1 MHLLW
6 VANFGSDT
14 GYAWE
19 TIEAVFRRVGE
30 RLVRDGHRVTVCY
43 ASLRNGPPERMRG
56 APFEFAEYDYGGGS
70 VRGFVRLLVE
80 REVDA
85 LYLTDRPTW
94 SFRYPRYRLAGV
106 RWIIVHDRTSGER
119 TPRGPV
125 AQWIKRALHHLPE
138 LSADCVVAV
147 SDFVRRRLMEVN
159 GTPPEYTHRVYN
171 GIDLA
176 RFAMADRTLL
186 HRVLG
191 VPEDAHVVFCSGRA
205 QPYKGIQVAIEA
217 AALLRADG
225 GVEDVHLAYA
235 GDGPYL
241 AGLRALAAE
250 RGLDN
255 VHFLGRRTD
264 VPALL
269 GGATVAVVPSL
280 WAEAFG
286 LTVVEAMAAGVPLV
300 ASRTGGIPELVEDGK
315 TGILVPP
322 GDACALADAIRLL
335 LDRPA
340 LRATMSLAGQIAA
353 QRRFSLE
360 RAAVDL
366 YALVASQLSTAGV
379 TVPAH
384 VRPAVPIR

>member
-6 VANFGSDT
+6 VANFGSST

-30 RLVRDGHRVTVCY
+30 RLVREGHRVTVCY
-43 ASLRNGPPERMRG
+43 ASLHDGPPERMRG
-56 APFEFAEYDYGGGS
+56 APFEFAAYDYGRGS
-70 VRGFVRLLVE
+70 ARGFARLLAE
-80 REVDA
+80 RDVDA

-94 SFRYPRYRLAGV
+94 SPRYARFRMAGV
-106 RWIIVHDRTSGER
+106 RRIIVHDRTSGER

-125 AQWIKRALHHLPE
+125 LHAFKRLLHHLPW

-147 SDFVRRRLMEVN
+147 SDYVRQRLIDVN
-159 GTPPEYTHRVYN
+159 GTPPERTHRVYN
-171 GIDLA
+171 GIDLS
-176 RFAMADRTLL
+176 RFGMADRALL

-191 VPEDAHVVFCSGRA
+191 VPDDARIVFCSGRA

-217 AALLRADG
+217 AALLQAEG
-225 GVEDVHLAYA
+225 AAGVHLAFA
-235 GDGPYL
+235 GDGGHLP
-241 AGLRALAAE
+241 ALRALAE
-250 RGLDN
+250 RLGLRN

-264 VPALL
+264 VAALL
-269 GGATVAVVPSL
+269 GGAAVAVVPSL

-322 GDACALADAIRLL
+322 GDARALADAVRLL
-335 LDRPA
+335 LDHPA
-340 LRATMSLAGQIAA
+340 LGASMALHAQVAAG
-353 QRRFSLE
+353 RRFSLE

-366 YALVASQLSTAGV
+366 YALVSSQLSTAGV
-379 TVPAH
+379 TVPAAAH
-384 VRPAVPIR
+384 PAVPLR

>member
-43 ASLRNGPPERMRG
+43 ASLRDGPPARMRG
-56 APFEFAEYDYGGGS
+56 APFEFTAYDHLRGGA
-70 VRGFVRLLVE
+70 RGFARLLAE
-80 REVDA
+80 RGVDA
-85 LYLTDRPTW
+85 LYLTDHPTW
-94 SFRYPRYRLAGV
+94 SLRYARYRLAGV
-106 RWIIVHDRTSGER
+106 RRIIVHDRTSGER
-119 TPRGPV
+119 TPRGRFV
-125 AQWIKRALHHLPE
+125 QAIKRALHHLPG

-147 SDFVRRRLMEVN
+147 SDYVRQRLMDVN
-159 GTPPEYTHRVYN
+159 GAPPERTHRVYN

-176 RFAMADRTLL
+176 RFGMADRALL
-186 HRVLG
+186 HRELG
-191 VPEDAHVVFCSGRA
+191 LPADARIVFCSGRA

-217 AALLRADG
+217 AALLQADG
-225 GVEDVHLAYA
+225 VSGVHLAYA
-235 GDGPYL
+235 GDGAYV
-241 AGLRALAAE
+241 AELRALVEA
-250 RGLDN
+250 RGLRT
-255 VHFLGRRTD
+255 VHFLGKRAD
-264 VPALL
+264 VAALL
-269 GGATVAVVPSL
+269 GSAAVAVVPSL

-300 ASRTGGIPELVEDGK
+300 ASRTGGIPELVEEGR

-322 GDACALADAIRLL
+322 GDARALADAIRLL
-335 LDRPA
+335 LAHPS
-340 LRATMSLAGQIAA
+340 LRASMGLHAQIAA

-366 YALVASQLSTAGV
+366 YALVSSQLSTAGI
-379 TVPAH
+379 PAGAKP
-384 VRPAVPIR
+384 RPALPI

>member
-43 ASLRNGPPERMRG
+43 ASLRDGPPPRMRG
-56 APFEFAEYDYGGGS
+56 APFEFAAFDYG
-70 VRGFVRLLVE
+70 RGAAGDFARLLSE
-80 REVDA
+80 RDVDA

-94 SFRYPRYRLAGV
+94 SFRYPRFRLAGV
-106 RWIIVHDRTSGER
+106 RRIIVHDRTSGER
-119 TPRGPV
+119 GSRSRLV
-125 AQWIKRALHHLPE
+125 HAAKRALHHLPW
-138 LSADCVVAV
+138 LSADCVVGV
-147 SDFVRRRLMEVN
+147 SEFVRQRLIEVN
-159 GTPPEYTHRVYN
+159 GTPAERTHRVYN
-171 GIDLA
+171 GIDLS
-176 RFAMADRTLL
+176 RFGMADRTLL
-186 HRVLG
+186 QRALG
-191 VPEDAHVVFCSGRA
+191 LPDDARVVFCSGRA
-205 QPYKGIQVAIEA
+205 QPYKGIQIAIEA
-217 AALLRADG
+217 AALLRGDG
-225 GVEDVHLAYA
+225 VHLAYA
-235 GDGPYL
+235 GDGEYL
-241 AGLRALAAE
+241 PALREMAE
-250 RGLDN
+250 TRGLTN
-255 VHFLGRRTD
+255 VHFLGHRSD
-264 VPALL
+264 VAALL

-322 GDACALADAIRLL
+322 GDVRALADAIRLL
-335 LDRPA
+335 LEHPS
-340 LRATMSLAGQIAA
+340 LRESMGLHAQIAA

-366 YALVASQLSTAGV
+366 YALVSSQLSTAGV
-379 TVPAH
+379 PVPAAA
-384 VRPAVPIR
+384 RPVA

>member
-6 VANFGSDT
+6 VANFGSST

-43 ASLRNGPPERMRG
+43 ASLRDGPPPRMAG
-56 APFEFAEYDYGGGS
+56 APFEFAAFDYGRGSAGG
-70 VRGFVRLLVE
+70 FARLLAE
-80 REVDA
+80 RGVDA

-94 SFRYPRYRLAGV
+94 SFRYPRFRLAGV
-106 RWIIVHDRTSGER
+106 RRIIVHDRTSGER
-119 TPRGPV
+119 TSRSRLV
-125 AQWIKRALHHLPE
+125 HAVKRALHHLPW
-138 LSADCVVAV
+138 LSADCVVGV
-147 SDFVRRRLMEVN
+147 SDFVRQRLISVN
-159 GTPPEYTHRVYN
+159 GTPEERTHRVYN
-171 GIDLA
+171 GIDLS
-176 RFAMADRTLL
+176 RFGMADRTLL
-186 HRVLG
+186 QRALG
-191 VPEDAHVVFCSGRA
+191 LPEDARIVFCSGRA

-217 AALLRADG
+217 AALLQADG
-225 GVEDVHLAYA
+225 VDGVHLAYA
-235 GDGPYL
+235 GDGAYL
-241 AGLRALAAE
+241 PELRALAEA
-250 RGLDN
+250 RGLTN
-255 VHFLGRRTD
+255 VHFLGHRTD

-286 LTVVEAMAAGVPLV
+286 LTVAEAMAAGVPLV

-322 GDACALADAIRLL
+322 GDARALADAIRLL
-335 LDRPA
+335 LEHPSLRESMA
-340 LRATMSLAGQIAA
+340 LHAPIVA

-366 YALVASQLSTAGV
+366 YALVSSQLSTAGV
-379 TVPAH
+379 AVPAAA
-384 VRPAVPIR
+384 RPAV